1 MTHTQFITT
10 AVAVSLALI
19 VALGLLFFGPK
30 IFTPFQPE
38 QVQTDPSLTQSS
50 TTPTMDTNTGNT
62 QPAGGQA
69 PLGTPASAPNMQ
81 KLPTELTMTDTL
93 VGTGA
98 EAKAG
103 QQVTVNY
110 VGMLP
115 DGTVF
120 DASSKHSET
129 AKGFTFA
136 LGAGQVI
143 KGWDMGVAGMKVGGK
158 RRLIIPP
165 SYGYGAQGAG
175 NVIPP
180 NATLIFDVELVAV
193 K

>member
-1 MTHTQFITT
+1 MTHAQFITT
-10 AVAVSLALI
+10 AVAVSLAI
-19 VALGLLFFGPK
+19 VVALGLLFFGPK
-30 IFTPFQPE
+30 IFTPFQPA
-38 QVQTDPSLTQSS
+38 QVQTDTSLTQSS
-50 TTPTMDTNTGNT
+50 TTPTIDMNTGNT
-62 QPAGGQA
+62 QPAGQQPA
-69 PLGTPASAPNMQ
+69 PTTQ
-81 KLPTELTMTDTL
+81 KLPTELTITDTV

-120 DASSKHSET
+120 DASSKHPET
-129 AKGFTFA
+129 AKGFTFG
-136 LGAGQVI
+136 LGTGQVI

>member
-1 MTHTQFITT
+1 MTHAQYTTT
-10 AVAVSLALI
+10 AIAVSLAVI
-19 VALGLLFFGPK
+19 VALGLLFYGPG
-30 IFTPFQPE
+30 IFTPFNSSE
-38 QVQTDPSLTQSS
+38 TSADALTQQSS
-50 TTPTMDTNTGNT
+50 TTPMDLQQTGNID
-62 QPAGGQA
+62 QPGGT
-69 PLGTPASAPNMQ
+69 PLGTAPVAPNMQ
-81 KLPTELTMTDTL
+81 KLPTELTATDTV

-120 DASSKHSET
+120 DASSKHGQ
-129 AKGFTFA
+129 AFTFA

-143 KGWDMGVAGMKVGGK
+143 KGWDLGVVGMKVGGK
-158 RRLIIPP
+158 RRLIVPP